1 MKINNDFSNMPSGVK
16 VKNSQ
21 ENGTAKEFEAM
32 FMQMML
38 KEMHPKMESN
48 GILGP
53 SKSEEMF
60 HQIMDETIA
69 RDMVETGQTK
79 LGLQEALAREY
90 FQN

>member
-1 MKINNDFSNMPSGVK
+1 MKINNDFLNMPSGVK
-16 VKNSQ
+16 VNNSQ
-21 ENGTAKEFEAM
+21 EKTTAKEFEAM

-38 KEMHPKMESN
+38 KEMHPKMEGN

-79 LGLQEALAREY
+79 LGLEEALAREY

>member
-1 MKINNDFSNMPSGVK
+1 MKINNDFLNIPSEVK
-16 VKNSQ
+16 VNNSQ
-21 ENGTAKEFEAM
+21 EHNTAKEFEAM

-38 KEMHPKMESN
+38 KEMHPKMDDN

-69 RDMVETGQTK
+69 REMVETGQTR

>member
-1 MKINNDFSNMPSGVK
+1 MKINNDFLNTQNGVK
-16 VKNSQ
+16 LNNSQ
-21 ENGTAKEFEAM
+21 ENSTAKEFEAM
-32 FMQMML
+32 FMQRLL

-79 LGLQEALAREY
+79 LGLEEALAREY

>member
-1 MKINNDFSNMPSGVK
+1 MKINNDFLNIPSGVK
-16 VKNSQ
+16 VNNSQ
-21 ENGTAKEFEAM
+21 EKTTAKEFEAM

-38 KEMHPKMESN
+38 KEMHPKIEN
-48 GILGP
+48 KGALGP

-60 HQIMDETIA
+60 YQIMDETIA

-79 LGLQEALAREY
+79 LGLEEALTREY